1 MDFDTPLVECD
12 YHGDYIIM
20 SKSSQKNGRSL
31 WLMLAVAVVFLHWI
45 GGWGS
50 ISAQTDTEN
59 EAERTLHDL
68 KINPVMAPDPNV
80 PLPEAYT
87 SPPKIF
93 EQIVG
98 GVSEWKLFYFCR
110 FHTSDDLKKI
120 IHEQFATKLFDQ
132 KGKSSSVVDYTVSSN
147 PSTNQLIVR
156 CPTRDDIDAVLETL
170 DQIDVK
176 PIQVKIDCLISEVY
190 ADMTFDRETTV
201 AIDNLF
207 GEQIVMN
214 PAGTAFGADVQ
225 ELVKDGDYLPA
236 FPGASLR
243 EVARSRMGLNIGYLN
258 AAKAGHTFTLLI
270 DLLESR
276 GYLKILMNPTLEV
289 VNGGTA
295 KVSSMQKVP
304 IDRTTM
310 RSTISDYLETST
322 VYEDVIDSLEIT
334 AHVFGDG
341 YIGLETSITLGSKNT
356 PEGVKQVPII
366 TKKQIDNKENR
377 IRQGESLI
385 IGGIRKNEEFA
396 VVRGVPILKDI
407 PILGFLFSSEDTEKR
422 AVETIFI
429 LTPTISTDG
438 RSKEEVMK
446 EVQRKHEPDTPS
458 GLGDMI
464 TDPFGFKA
472 RDEEREQSVHDA
484 EQSRLEAEVEK
495 AQARI
500 DIREAEERA
509 QKAETQLSRVESES
523 EKIKTE
529 AEKANAEAQA
539 KGKAAEEAKAVADKA
554 IADAKKAQE
563 EANKAKAEAKAA
575 ADKAIA
581 DAKKAQEE
589 ANKAKAEAEAKSKA
603 AEDAKKEEP
612 DKPEAGAE
620 KSAPQTKQPTAQE
633 AEKADNVKAEE
644 DKAESKA

>member
-1 MDFDTPLVECD
+1 
-12 YHGDYIIM
+12 
-20 SKSSQKNGRSL
+20 
-31 WLMLAVAVVFLHWI
+31 
-45 GGWGS
+45 
-50 ISAQTDTEN
+50 
-59 EAERTLHDL
+59 
-68 KINPVMAPDPNV
+68 
-80 PLPEAYT
+80 
-87 SPPKIF
+87 
-93 EQIVG
+93 
-98 GVSEWKLFYFCR
+98 
-110 FHTSDDLKKI
+110 
-120 IHEQFATKLFDQ
+120 
-132 KGKSSSVVDYTVSSN
+132 
-147 PSTNQLIVR
+147 LIVR
-156 CPTRDDIDAVLETL
+156 CPARDDIDAVLETL
-170 DQIDVK
+170 NQVDVK

-190 ADMTFDRETTV
+190 ADMTFDRETTI

-207 GEQIVMN
+207 GERVVMN

-225 ELVKDGDYLPA
+225 QLVQDDKYLPA

-295 KVSSMQKVP
+295 KVTSSQKVP
-304 IDRTTM
+304 LDRTTM
-310 RSTISDYLETST
+310 RSTISDYLETQT
-322 VYEDVIDSLEIT
+322 LYEDVVDSLEVT
-334 AHVFGDG
+334 AHVFADG
-341 YIGLETSITLGSKNT
+341 YIGLETSILLGSKNT

-366 TKKQIDNKENR
+366 TKKEINNKQNR

-396 VVRGVPILKDI
+396 VVRGIPILKDI
-407 PILGFLFSSEDTEKR
+407 PIIGFLFSSEDTEKR

-438 RSKEEVMK
+438 KPKKEVMK
-446 EVQRKHEPDTPS
+446 EVQRKHEPDTPG
-458 GLGDMI
+458 GLGEMI

-472 RDEEREQSVHDA
+472 RDEAREQSVHDA
-484 EQSRLEAEVEK
+484 EQSRLEAEVDK

-509 QKAETQLSRVESES
+509 KKAEDGRLRMEAES
-523 EKIKTE
+523 EKIKTD
-529 AEKANAEAQA
+529 AEK
-539 KGKAAEEAKAVADKA
+539 AKAVADKA

-563 EANKAKAEAKAA
+563 EAY
-575 ADKAIA
+575 
-581 DAKKAQEE
+581 
-589 ANKAKAEAEAKSKA
+589 KAKAEAEAKIKA
-603 AEDAKKEEP
+603 AEDAKKE
-612 DKPEAGAE
+612 DTNKPEAGAE
-620 KSAPQTKQPTAQE
+620 KSAPQTELPAVQK

>member
-1 MDFDTPLVECD
+1 MANAS
-12 YHGDYIIM
+12 IM
-20 SKSSQKNGRSL
+20 SKSSQKIGRSQ
-31 WLMLAVAVVFLHWI
+31 WLMVAVAVLLVHWI
-45 GGWGS
+45 GEWGN

-59 EAERTLHDL
+59 EAERTLRDL
-68 KINPVMAPDPNV
+68 KINMAPDPNV
-80 PLPEAYT
+80 PIPEPYRT
-87 SPPKIF
+87 PPKIF

-98 GVSEWKLFYFCR
+98 GKSEWKLFYFCKQ
-110 FHTSDDLKKI
+110 HTSDELKKI
-120 IHEQFATKLFDQ
+120 IHEQFATKLFDK
-132 KGKSSSVVDYTVSSN
+132 KGKETKIVDYTVSSN
-147 PSTNQLIVR
+147 PATNQLIVR
-156 CPTRDDIDAVLETL
+156 CPAREDIDAVLETL
-170 DQIDVK
+170 NQVDVK

-190 ADMTFDRETTV
+190 ADMTFDRETTI

-207 GEQIVMN
+207 GEQVVMN

-225 ELVKDGDYLPA
+225 QLVMDDEYLPA

-295 KVSSMQKVP
+295 KVMSSQKVP
-304 IDRTTM
+304 IDRITM
-310 RSTISDYLETST
+310 RSTQSDYLETKT
-322 VYEDVIDSLEIT
+322 EYEDVIDSLEVT

-341 YIGLETSITLGSKNT
+341 YIGLETSVLLGSKNT

-366 TKKQIDNKENR
+366 TKKQIDNKANR

-385 IGGIRKNEEFA
+385 IGGIRKNEEYA

-407 PILGFLFSSEDTEKR
+407 PLIGFLFSSEDTEQR

-429 LTPTISTDG
+429 LTPSISTDG
-438 RSKEEVMK
+438 RPKEVVMK
-446 EVQRKHEPDTPS
+446 EVERKHEPDTPS
-458 GLGDMI
+458 GLGEMI
-464 TDPFGFKA
+464 SDPFGLKA
-472 RDEEREQSVHDA
+472 REKANQRSRYDA
-484 EQSRLEAEVEK
+484 EQARLEAEVEK

-509 QKAETQLSRVESES
+509 EKAEEELNRVETEA

-539 KGKAAEEAKAVADKA
+539 KTKAANKA

-563 EANKAKAEAKAA
+563 EANK
-575 ADKAIA
+575 I
-581 DAKKAQEE
+581 Q
-589 ANKAKAEAEAKSKA
+589 AEAEAKIKA
-603 AEDAKKEEP
+603 AEESPKEEP
-612 DKPEAGAE
+612 KPTAEAE
-620 KSAPQTKQPTAQE
+620 KPAPTTEQTNAQE
-633 AEKADNVKAEE
+633 AQKANEAKAEE
-644 DKAESKA
+644 EKA